1 MKPYHVL
8 LFLMTWFLVLSFL
21 SLVALRHEAGS
32 PPFVAALL
40 TFLLSLAG
48 MAWALIKIR
57 KKLIE
62 ELILEEGP

>member
-1 MKPYHVL
+1 MKLYHVL
-8 LFLMTWFLVLSFL
+8 LFFMTWFLVLSSL
-21 SLVALRHEAGS
+21 SLVALRHEVGS
-32 PPFVAALL
+32 PSFMAALL

-48 MAWALIKIR
+48 MVWALIEIR